1 MLRSFSTG
9 SKTLTTLAVALSV
22 GVGVALIMPST
33 NASPLAGGPSA
44 KSTVQLSAVNLL
56 DTDAQAASADPEG
69 WSTLLRNT
77 LKTPNGAD
85 LMTSVALE
93 TGLLT
98 KTTVQSKGGKKNT
111 TTAEAFVE
119 VRVLVD
125 GEEAYPGRVKFDART
140 QTLSATLEGIIG
152 GCLSI
157 DDLTGAIVLDEDC
170 VEPEEIE
177 LVLETMRASSFDF
190 LYPNASSG
198 DHMIELQARI
208 GSMVSDGGMA
218 NAVAT
223 IGKGCLSVESARLIK
238 DEDILVE

>member
-1 MLRSFSTG
+1 MLRSLSTG
-9 SKTLTTLAVALSV
+9 SKFLTTLAVALSV
-22 GVGVALIMPST
+22 GVGVALILPST
-33 NASPLAGGPSA
+33 TASPLVASPSA
-44 KSTVQLSAVNLL
+44 KSTVQLSNVNLL
-56 DTDAQAASADPEG
+56 DTDAQASVDAEG

-125 GEEAYPGRVKFDART
+125 GEEAYPGRVKFDSRR
-140 QTLSATLEGIIG
+140 QELSATLEGIIG

-190 LYPNASSG
+190 MFPNASSG
-198 DHMIELQARI
+198 DHTIELQARI
-208 GSMVSDGGMA
+208 GSMLSDGGMA
-218 NAVAT
+218 SAVAT